1 MDDLHISKEL
11 AEGILR
17 NDMAAAGIPL
27 DSITAR
33 CMFEAT
39 EDSRGGHNCRFGATP
54 LWDRELQIT
63 GGKVLRSEFMEW
75 VEALVDSGH
84 KYQRAGRASHH

>member
-1 MDDLHISKEL
+1 MDDLYIAKEL

-17 NDMAAAGIPL
+17 KGMATAGIPP

-39 EDSRGGHNCRFGATP
+39 EDSRGGHNCRFGPTP
-54 LWDRELQIT
+54 LWDQELQLK
-63 GGKVLRSEFMEW
+63 GGEVLRSEFMGW